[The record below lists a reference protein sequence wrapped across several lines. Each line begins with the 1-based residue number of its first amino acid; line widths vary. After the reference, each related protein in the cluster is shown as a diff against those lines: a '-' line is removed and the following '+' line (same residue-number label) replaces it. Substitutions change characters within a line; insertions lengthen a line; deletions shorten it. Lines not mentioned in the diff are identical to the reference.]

1 MKYLVVV
8 GAGGMGRTMFDLA
21 RESVGYETEFIV
33 KGFIDDNIS
42 ALDDF
47 PGYPP
52 ILGSISEYK
61 PSEDDVFVCSIG
73 GRTRSKCIQS
83 IWIEEVNLYLLFT
96 KQHESVQM

>member
-1 MKYLVVV
+1 M
-8 GAGGMGRTMFDLA
+8 RI
-21 RESVGYETEFIV
+21 VGYETEFIV

-47 PGYPP
+47 PGYYPRFY
-52 ILGSISEYK
+52 IKGSISEYK

-83 IWIEEVNLYLLFT
+83 MDRGGEFILYS
-96 KQHESVQM
+96 QNSNESVQM